1 MSLVGFNFSI
11 SSHPSGVDPD
21 LFERELDDAWG
32 SAVTF
37 EIVAYT
43 VANVGR
49 FGRATM
55 GNLQVETVEDLDA
68 GQLADFESVAAAHSP
83 TTPIQWQLDDYLPI
97 APHVGQTL
105 YLSDVAREGGG
116 TGGALCWF
124 DGSLWR
130 RVSDNATAST

>member
-1 MSLVGFNFSI
+1 MSLVGFNFFS

-49 FGRATM
+49 HGRATM
-55 GNLQVETVEDLDA
+55 GNLQVSTVEDLDA
-68 GQLADFESVAAAHSP
+68 GQIAAFDAAVAAHSP
-83 TTPIQWQLDDYLPI
+83 STPVQWLLDDYLPI

-116 TGGALCWF
+116 TGALCWF
-124 DGSLWR
+124 DGSIWR